1 MKEHHGSSLH
11 QTHRNTIIEK
21 LDFWIEN
28 ITRDKG
34 IIKPYFFVILAIY
47 SLAVNEVSLFF
58 SSYHSIV

>member
-1 MKEHHGSSLH
+1 MKEHHGLSLH

-47 SLAVNEVSLFF
+47 SLAV
-58 SSYHSIV
+58 